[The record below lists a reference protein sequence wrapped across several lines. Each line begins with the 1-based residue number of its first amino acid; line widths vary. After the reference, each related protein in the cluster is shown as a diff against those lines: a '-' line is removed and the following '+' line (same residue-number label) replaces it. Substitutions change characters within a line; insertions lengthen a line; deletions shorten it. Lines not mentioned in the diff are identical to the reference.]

1 MSLNANYRIYTVGE
15 KICSAEDVVG
25 KIRECSEGKQVFT
38 IPQKNPIWLKWDPP
52 LASPPNVEW
61 TS

>member
-25 KIRECSEGKQVFT
+25 KIRECSKGKNRF
-38 IPQKNPIWLKWDPP
+38 
-52 LASPPNVEW
+52 SPFHRRIQFG
-61 TS
+61 